1 MRDLRKLRWGK
12 EHGPAGSFSSPDQ
25 LGARLSDKNIGKTQD
40 VTRRHKT
47 SQDVTRRHKTVS
59 KLQCQQTQLT
69 ALQSYKY
76 NLPKCLSKCQLF
88 LCVCVVH
95 YSVGLCFKMFEAI
108 PHVYFLLYLY
118 KGTSY
123 PMTNSEKMSR
133 YDISDDRYR
142 SQKWMSLNMFVS
154 VPLYGFFL
162 SSVSQRC
169 VQYFLFS

>member
-1 MRDLRKLRWGK
+1 MG
-12 EHGPAGSFSSPDQ
+12 Q
-25 LGARLSDKNIGKTQD
+25 GARPCWILFVSWSTWGQIVRQKHWED
-40 VTRRHKT
+40 TRRHKT

-108 PHVYFLLYLY
+108 PHFYFLLYLY